1 VSETQTI
8 GEAAAEA
15 RIERNR
21 RGADLVRAA
30 LAEATPFR
38 QGRDDS
44 EAIPENLRK
53 AREAAVD
60 YRAGEQRRDNS
71 MKLGRAG
78 GELMTQI
85 NQARKQ
91 AQQ

>member
-1 VSETQTI
+1 MNETQTI

-21 RGADLVRAA
+21 RGADLVRQA

-44 EAIPENLRK
+44 EAIPDNLRK

-60 YRAGEQRRDNS
+60 YRAGQKRRDNS

-78 GELMTQI
+78 GQLLSQI
-85 NQARKQ
+85 NQARR
-91 AQQ
+91 AAR